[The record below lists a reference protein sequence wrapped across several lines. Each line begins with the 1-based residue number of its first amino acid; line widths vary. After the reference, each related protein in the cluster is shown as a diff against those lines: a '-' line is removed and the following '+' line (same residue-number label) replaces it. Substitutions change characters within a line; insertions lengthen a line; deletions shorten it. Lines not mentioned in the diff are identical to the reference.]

1 MSSGNTWT
9 GYRLLASG
17 DGRRLEEWDGILT
30 DRPESSALWK
40 KPSALPEADGIYS
53 GETASG
59 GTWSWRR
66 PFPSPC
72 IVSRGALKFEIR
84 PTASK
89 HLGLFPEQASNW
101 DWITERIAAGGR
113 NVRILNLFGYT
124 GGATLAAA
132 AAGAAVTHVDASRAM
147 VTWCSDNARL
157 SGLGGAPIRYIA
169 EDALVFLRRELRR
182 GNRYDGIIMDPPS
195 YGRGRSGEL
204 WKLTSRLPD
213 LLRGTLD
220 IVNEDPLF
228 LLLNTY
234 SDPAEG
240 QVRGITDEILG
251 GAGCLAR
258 EELSLNGTLDGR
270 IIPCGTAHRWTPR

>member
-40 KPSALPEADGIYS
+40 KPSALPESDGIYS

-113 NVRILNLFGYT
+113 NVRILNLFG
-124 GGATLAAA
+124 
-132 AAGAAVTHVDASRAM
+132 
-147 VTWCSDNARL
+147 
-157 SGLGGAPIRYIA
+157 
-169 EDALVFLRRELRR
+169 
-182 GNRYDGIIMDPPS
+182 
-195 YGRGRSGEL
+195 
-204 WKLTSRLPD
+204 
-213 LLRGTLD
+213 
-220 IVNEDPLF
+220 
-228 LLLNTY
+228 
-234 SDPAEG
+234 
-240 QVRGITDEILG
+240 
-251 GAGCLAR
+251 
-258 EELSLNGTLDGR
+258 LSL
-270 IIPCGTAHRWTPR
+270 IHI